1 MDTSNLTRLTRLTGN
16 INYVITSLNTSNFF
30 IGIMM
35 ILLNVGS
42 KYVLMEFSD
51 THEKFLS
58 NNIVRRCL
66 VFTIFFVATRDIYT
80 SLILTAVFI
89 VLVSEIGILNEK
101 SNYCILPTSVIQNNE
116 KEIITEETYMKC
128 QQVVNKYNVQN
139 KSSIVNKRQVNYNNN
154 VNRRFN
160 KI

>member
-1 MDTSNLTRLTRLTGN
+1 MDTSNLTGLTGK

-101 SNYCILPTSVIQNNE
+101 SDYCILPTSIIHDDK
-116 KEIITEETYMKC
+116 KEVITEETYMKS
-128 QQVVNKYNVQN
+128 QQIVNKYNIQN
-139 KSSIVNKRQVNYNNN
+139 KSSIVNKRLVNYNNN
-154 VNRRFN
+154 VNRKYN

>member
-1 MDTSNLTRLTRLTGN
+1 METSKLSVLTGN

-101 SNYCILPTSVIQNNE
+101 SDYCILPTSIIHDDK
-116 KEIITEETYMKC
+116 KEVITEETYMKS
-128 QQVVNKYNVQN
+128 QQIVNKYNIQN
-139 KSSIVNKRQVNYNNN
+139 KSSIVNKRLVNYNNN
-154 VNRRFN
+154 VNRKYN

>member
-1 MDTSNLTRLTRLTGN
+1 MDTSKLSVLTGN
-16 INYVITSLNTSNFF
+16 INYAITSLNTSNFF

-101 SNYCILPTSVIQNNE
+101 SDYCILPTSIIHDDKKDV
-116 KEIITEETYMKC
+116 ITEETYMKS
-128 QQVVNKYNVQN
+128 QQIVNKYNIQN
-139 KSSIVNKRQVNYNNN
+139 KSSIVNKRLVNYNNN
-154 VNRRFN
+154 VNRKYN

>member
-1 MDTSNLTRLTRLTGN
+1 MYTSNLTGLTGK

-101 SNYCILPTSVIQNNE
+101 SDYCILPTSIIHDDK
-116 KEIITEETYMKC
+116 KEVITEETYMKS
-128 QQVVNKYNVQN
+128 QQIVNKYNIQN
-139 KSSIVNKRQVNYNNN
+139 KSSIVNKRLVNYNNN
-154 VNRRFN
+154 VNRKYN

>member
-16 INYVITSLNTSNFF
+16 INYVINSLNTSNFF

-101 SNYCILPTSVIQNNE
+101 SKYCMLPTSIIHNGD
-116 KEIITEETYMKC
+116 KEIITEENYMKS
-128 QQVVNKYNVQN
+128 QQIVNKYNVQN
-139 KSSIVNKRQVNYNNN
+139 KSSIINKRQVIYNNN
-154 VNRRFN
+154 VNRRYN